1 MEMPAPFR
9 PLRARPPAST
19 KVRMSGPLSLRTRST
34 IAVSAHSARQSQFW
48 PWISRPLAEREG
60 RISAPVQP
68 SPGSSS
74 AAFSFGAGLGD
85 HFGARV
91 DHDHVFERHAG
102 AGGDAAHF
110 LQVVRR
116 ELLDLA
122 REALDQPAARHGV
135 VAQRDQGLAVH
146 GGALADAVRRLL
158 SIGRPRASGAPDTDT
173 KGNCVIWV
181 MGVGRRRAPR
191 SLGKRMGFGKN
202 INLFWRQKYQGL
214 PSWRRAASRR
224 QRKHQR

>member
-1 MEMPAPFR
+1 
-9 PLRARPPAST
+9 
-19 KVRMSGPLSLRTRST
+19 MSGPLSLRTRST

-74 AAFSFGAGLGD
+74 AAFLFGAGLGD

-102 AGGDAAHF
+102 AGGDAAF
-110 LQVVRR
+110 
-116 ELLDLA
+116 
-122 REALDQPAARHGV
+122 PPGSAARIARSRARSPGS
-135 VAQRDQGLAVH
+135 AGRAPWRRSPARPGSGRTWRRSCGRGPPPAVH
-146 GGALADAVRRLL
+146 RKAARL
-158 SIGRPRASGAPDTDT
+158 GRADTDT

-191 SLGKRMGFGKN
+191 SWGNGWVLA
-202 INLFWRQKYQGL
+202 KYKSILAPKIPGVYKL
-214 PSWRRAASRR
+214 AARRVAPPTETTSDS
-224 QRKHQR
+224 